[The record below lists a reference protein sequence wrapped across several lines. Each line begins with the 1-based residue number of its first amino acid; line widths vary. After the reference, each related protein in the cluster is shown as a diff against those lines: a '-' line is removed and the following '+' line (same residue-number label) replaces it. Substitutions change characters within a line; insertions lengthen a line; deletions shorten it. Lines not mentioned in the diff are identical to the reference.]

1 MSLRRSGAGLLL
13 LLLAGCGVAATEDSV
28 PVVVGDGAETAGDA
42 VTELVSAMSAPDF
55 EEASRLAM
63 PGHAAL
69 ASLAEGASFSD
80 VAEALREGDAE
91 VAANFWTG
99 FAQETTDLL
108 KGEIEVVEGEAF
120 TQDGIDFQTVV
131 VTPSSGKAR
140 EVIVRDSGGYRV
152 DLFASFGAGLAD
164 KLAGQVE
171 RLLTT
176 QTDDARLI
184 MENLQ
189 GIVPSLLAAAQ
200 RPGVSGEVS
209 QQLLSLV
216 EVITRVG

>member
-1 MSLRRSGAGLLL
+1 M
-13 LLLAGCGVAATEDSV
+13 
-28 PVVVGDGAETAGDA
+28 
-42 VTELVSAMSAPDF
+42 TELVTAMSAPDF
-55 EEASRLAM
+55 TEASRLAM
-63 PGHAAL
+63 PGQAAL

-91 VAANFWTG
+91 IAANFWTG

-108 KGEIEVVEGEAF
+108 GGEIDVAEGEAF
-120 TQDGIDFQTVV
+120 TQDGVDFQIVV
-131 VTPSSGKAR
+131 VTPSAGTAR

-152 DLFASFGAGLAD
+152 DLFASFGAGFAD
-164 KLAGQVE
+164 KLRGQVE
-171 RLLTT
+171 RLLAT

-184 MENLQ
+184 MDNLR
-189 GIVPSLLAAAQ
+189 GIVPSLMAAAR

-209 QQLLSLV
+209 QELLSLV